1 MKFRNVHR
9 SSMGA
14 HSTAISGF
22 KGEGFLERVQAVPCI
37 ENVVNT
43 HKVVGTPGVNEP
55 KLDNLRI
62 SAGRGSLKLL

>member
-1 MKFRNVHR
+1 MKFRNVHG
-9 SSMGA
+9 SSMCA
-14 HSTAISGF
+14 HSTAISSF
-22 KGEGFLERVQAVPCI
+22 KGEAFLESVQPVACI

-43 HKVVGTPGVNEP
+43 YKVVGTSGANEP